1 MSSRPIVALCAAA
14 LFAAACS
21 SNSSERTAASPT
33 APSVAAIPGEVEGGV
48 VRGTVVNFPARADG
62 VQFRTELENKYIAM
76 GRRPAQVFVDME
88 GEATWVGEYYRYR
101 VNGCDHDTATQRVM
115 AQVDGAA
122 PGPICSLLAFPE
134 TAVYP
139 PRDHVVDFRRQLG
152 TKYQSMGRSAQS
164 AVDADGAAIWLGE
177 YYRYRTSGC
186 DHATASQKV
195 MAQVDG
201 AAAPPSCISACAY
214 FVETPKTIP
223 GNGGNFTADLRR
235 TSGTCDWIAVTDT
248 PWITINRPFTGTDR
262 TVLSYSVSAN
272 TGAPRSGTI
281 QFVYPGGISYL
292 TLHQGAPAYV
302 LAFQFFD
309 PATSTSPVTE
319 CAIRGTSTIC
329 TLTAGTASLPA
340 SMASFDWKVEYA
352 YGGTKTRTQVGPL
365 PTFSFTESCGVSPA
379 EGAPIPISVTLKA
392 TDSAGNSA
400 TVFSGQGTQPPLQL
414 RVFSCS

>member
-21 SNSSERTAASPT
+21 SNPSERTAASPT
-33 APSVAAIPGEVEGGV
+33 GPSVVAIPGGTDGGV
-48 VRGTVVNFPARADG
+48 VRGAVVNFPARADG
-62 VQFRTELENKYIAM
+62 VQFRTELENKYTAM

-115 AQVDGAA
+115 AQVDGGA
-122 PGPICSLLAFPE
+122 PGQICSLLAFPE

-139 PRDHVVDFRRQLG
+139 PRDQVVDFRRQLG

-195 MAQVDG
+195 MAQIDG
-201 AAAPPSCISACAY
+201 AAAPPSCVAACAY
-214 FVETPKTIP
+214 FVETPATVS

-248 PWITINRPFTGTDR
+248 PWITINRPITGTDR
-262 TVLSYSVSAN
+262 TVLSYTVAAN
-272 TGAPRSGTI
+272 TGAPRSGAI

-292 TLHQGAPAYV
+292 TVQQGAPAYN

-309 PATSTSPVTE
+309 PATTSNPVTE
-319 CAIRGTSTIC
+319 CQIRGTSTVC
-329 TLTAGTASLPA
+329 TLNAVTATLPA
-340 SMASFDWKVEYA
+340 AMASFDWKVEYS
-352 YGGTKTRTQVGPL
+352 YNGSKTRTQVGPL
-365 PTFSFTESCGVSPA
+365 STFSFTETCGPA
-379 EGAPIPISVTLKA
+379 LPEGAPILLKVTLKA
-392 TDSAGNSA
+392 TDAAGNSA
-400 TVFSGQGTQPPLQL
+400 TIVSGQGAQPPLQL